1 MSEQRSRAAAI
12 VGLGAI
18 LPDAPN
24 APAYWKNIREKRYGI
39 SEVSPERWNPADFW
53 DPDPAA
59 PDKTYSK
66 IGGWV
71 RGFRFDWKRFHIPP
85 KVALAMDEGQQWA
98 VTIAADALADYG
110 WPGRP
115 LDTERT
121 GVVLGTAM
129 GGELHFLT
137 AFRVFFPDWRKAL
150 EGVTEFSALPPDV
163 RKAILAAWH
172 ERVSTMLPPITEDS
186 MPGELPNIISGRVA
200 NVLNLRGPNFITDAA
215 CASTL
220 AAVDAAMDLL
230 AGGHCDAVITG
241 GVDRNMGPSTFV
253 KFCKIGALSA
263 TGSRP
268 FGDGADGFVMGE
280 GCAAFLL
287 KRVADAERDGDRIY
301 GVLRGAGG
309 ASDGKGKGITAPN
322 PAGQRLAIERAWG
335 DAGLDPATCT
345 LVEAHGTSTKVGDVV
360 EVESLASIFGGAP
373 RGSIA
378 LGSAKSNIGHLK
390 AAAGAAGLLKAVY
403 AVHEKKIPPT
413 LNAETPNPSIEFAKT
428 PFRLAQELSDWKTTN
443 GMPRRCGI
451 SAYGFGGTNFHLV
464 LEEYV
469 PGMLTAKGRDQVS
482 VSVPP
487 PSPAAVAS
495 VESRPEKPP
504 LRRVAALG
512 ADTAE
517 ALGRD
522 LDALMAR
529 VKEGFVPPAARP
541 EAKVLAA
548 RERLVIDFAAPEE
561 LIEKLGK
568 TKKALEAG
576 MPKALLALASQGIF
590 RGSGPAAE
598 KLAFLF
604 PGQGSQYVNMGRD
617 LASRLPEARAVFD
630 EADRVMAPI
639 LGRPLTSLIFVDA
652 KDPAALKEAEEALKQ
667 TAITQPAMLTA
678 DIALFES
685 IRAYGFTPEMV
696 MGHSLGEYGAL
707 VAAGVMPFAHALE
720 AAAARGREM
729 THVSLADNGQMA
741 AVMASV
747 EEVDAVLR
755 TIDGYVVAANIN
767 SRAQCVIGGASP
779 AVEAAVSAL
788 QKRGFHVIRL
798 PVSHAFHT
806 EIVAPASGPLR
817 KVLDRLSVS
826 PPRLRVIANVT
837 GGSYPETPEGI
848 KEILQ
853 RQIASPVQWVK
864 GLETLWADG
873 ARTFLEVG
881 PKRALKGFVD
891 DVLEGRDGLV
901 SLFSNAPKP
910 GDVPTFSH
918 ALCGLWAA
926 GHGRPAEK
934 IAPAL
939 GAVSHTAPLAVSSSA
954 PIAELKALL
963 SETLRQLDAGPRGA
977 HDRNEVPAGSIVI
990 SGTGLGLPGA
1000 DKHVMDPDN
1009 AARILGGEQ
1018 FVALLPERFRIAMC
1032 DKKVTRV
1039 VKSADGSGHFE
1050 TIRSTDGV
1058 IKLAARPGAFDV
1070 TAEYGLPEK
1079 LVEALDVT
1087 SQLAIAAGLDA
1098 LREAGIPL
1106 VQTWKKTT
1114 TGRFLP
1120 DRWILPESLRD
1131 ETGVIF
1137 ASAFPGYDRFA
1148 DEMSRFHADAARRK
1162 EKATL
1167 EDLLRTARDAA
1178 TIAEIRRR
1186 IGLLDDE
1193 IARNPYA
1200 IDQRFLFRILS
1211 MGHSQ
1216 FAEYVGAR
1224 GPNTQV
1230 NAACASTAQAIALAE
1245 DWIRVGRCRRV
1256 LVLGADNASGENLFP
1271 WIGSG
1276 LLATGAA
1283 ATDDKVEEAALPFD
1297 RRRHGTLIGMGAC
1310 ALVVETQDAAEERG
1324 MRGLVELLST
1334 ETRNS
1339 AFHGTRLDVD
1349 HISHVMESL
1358 VSSAERR
1365 FGIDRRA
1372 IARETVFMSHETF
1385 TPARGGSAAA
1395 EVAALRHV
1403 FGPGASE
1410 IVVANTKGFT
1420 GHPMGVGIEDVIAV
1434 KILEHGIVPPVPN
1447 FREVDPDLGLLNL
1460 SRGGR
1465 YPVTYAI
1472 HLGAGFGSQISL
1484 TFTRRIP
1491 GPLDRVDD
1499 KALYQRWLAD
1509 MSGDDAP
1516 ALEVVKR
1523 NLRIAST
1530 GVPARAPAPSL
1541 WKWGTAPTR
1550 RAPAPPTSA
1559 PEGFFAPPPSPALAP
1574 QQPQPVPSLPL
1585 EEKVLLTPANALPVS
1600 DDVVTK
1606 VLAIV
1611 AEKTGYPPEMLE
1623 LDLDL
1628 EADLGVDTV
1637 KQAETFAA
1645 VRETWNI
1652 SRQESLKL
1660 RDFPTLRHVVKFV
1673 YEHRPDLAPAQPAA
1687 GPAPA
1692 PQQPSPVPSL
1702 PLEENVLLAPAN
1714 ALPASDEVVT
1724 KVLAIVAEKTGY
1736 PPEMLELDLDLEADL
1751 GVDTVKQAE
1760 TFAAV
1765 RETWNIPREESLKLR
1780 DFPTLR
1786 HVVKFVYDHRKDL
1799 APPAPGA
1806 APASPQPQAV
1816 PSLPLEENVLLA
1828 PANASLANLEDADRV
1843 PRRVVVPSLRPPID
1857 LMKPTGVALGAGSR
1871 VVVVPDEGGVAKELI
1886 SRLEKRG
1893 VTVLALAD
1901 GPAAALEARLRTW
1914 LSEGPIHGV
1923 YWLCALDAE
1932 PPLLTLDLAAFRDA
1946 NRRRTKSLY
1955 AAMRVLYDAVSSPGT
1970 FLVSATR
1977 MGGLFGQGA
1986 DGASAPLGGAVAG
1999 FTKAYKRERPEA
2011 LVKVADFEMSAKAAD
2026 VAEALLEETLA
2037 DPGIVEAGR
2046 RGGLRFTISL
2056 AERPA
2061 ADGSKGLSLGKE
2073 SVFVV
2078 TGAAG
2083 GITSAIVA
2091 DLAAASGGTFW
2102 LLDLVGEPKRDDPK
2116 IALFRTSRDHL
2127 KTTLIDEA
2135 KGRGEKPTPAAIDR
2149 AILGIERSDAALR
2162 AIESVEAAGGTPLW
2176 RSANLLD
2183 GAALSAVV
2191 SEIRARD
2198 GRIDVLVHAG
2208 GVEISRKLADKEP
2221 MEFDLVFDIKADGF
2235 FSLLRAAEGMPL
2247 GATVVFSSVAGRF
2260 GNNGQTDYSAA
2271 NALLCS
2277 ISSWLRTH
2285 RPKTRAIAID
2295 WTAWGGIGM
2304 ATRGSIPKMMEAAG
2318 IDILPPEA
2326 GIPTVRR
2333 ELVASAFSGEIVVA
2347 GRLGI
2352 FGAEWDP
2359 DGGLD
2364 AAKTNARLAR
2374 RDRPF
2379 VTVGRVLAAR
2389 LYEGL
2394 LAETPL
2400 DPKVQPFLFDHA
2412 MEGTPLL
2419 PGVMGTE
2426 TFAQIASVL
2435 CPGFDV
2441 AAIEDEEFL
2450 RPFKFF
2456 RMLPSTLHLA
2466 ATAAPAGPEP
2476 GGDLLVT
2483 ATLSSVT
2490 QPKPD
2495 VPPVVRLHFRAQV
2508 RMTKTNRQMPRSKE
2522 TPPSAKKPLPIGRD
2536 AVYRV
2541 FFHGPAYRVLEGVQV
2556 EGETAWG
2563 LLERDLPP
2571 NADPPGAA
2579 SLVAPRLLELC
2590 FQTAG
2595 IWEVSAK
2602 KHLALPAALT
2612 SVRVFGGE
2620 EDAKAKRLWAV
2631 VTAHDGG
2638 ASFDAR
2644 VVDEAGNV
2652 FVELLGYRTVPLE
2665 GTVAL

>member
-1 MSEQRSRAAAI
+1 MSERQSRAAAI
-12 VGLGAI
+12 VGIGAI

-24 APAYWKNIREKRYGI
+24 APAYWKNIREKRYCI

-53 DPDPAA
+53 NPDPAA

-71 RGFRFDWKRFHIPP
+71 RGFTFDWKRFHIPP
-85 KVALAMDEGQQWA
+85 KVASAMDEGQQWA

-110 WPGRP
+110 WPNRP

-137 AFRVFFPDWRKAL
+137 AHRVFFPDWRKAL
-150 EGVTEFSALPPDV
+150 EGVTEFSTLPASV

-172 ERVSTMLPPITEDS
+172 EKVSAMLPPITEDS

-215 CASTL
+215 CASTF

-230 AGGHCDAVITG
+230 AGGQCDAVLTG

-263 TGSRP
+263 TGTRP

-287 KRVADAERDGDRIY
+287 KRLADAERDGDRIY
-301 GVLRGAGG
+301 GVLRGTGG

-322 PAGQRLAIERAWG
+322 PAGQRLAVERAWR

-345 LVEAHGTSTKVGDVV
+345 LIEAHGTSTKVGDVV
-360 EVESLASIFGGAP
+360 EVESLASVFGAP
-373 RGSIA
+373 RAGSIA
-378 LGSAKSNIGHLK
+378 LGSAKSNVGHLK

-413 LNAETPNPSIEFAKT
+413 LNAGTPNPNIEFEKS
-428 PFRLAQELSDWKTTN
+428 PFRLAHELSDWKTKN
-443 GMPRRCGI
+443 GMPRRCGV

-464 LEEYV
+464 LEEHV
-469 PGMLTAKGRDQVS
+469 PGMLTSKGRDQVA
-482 VSVPP
+482 VSVP
-487 PSPAAVAS
+487 SSVPAAVAPE
-495 VESRPEKPP
+495 VRRPEKTP
-504 LRRVAALG
+504 LRGVAALG
-512 ADTAE
+512 ADSPA

-541 EAKVLAA
+541 GENVLAA
-548 RERLVIDFAAPEE
+548 RERLVIDFGSAEE
-561 LIEKLGK
+561 LLEKLGK
-568 TKKALEAG
+568 TKRALEAG
-576 MPKALLALASQGIF
+576 TPKALSALASQGIF
-590 RGSGPAAE
+590 RGSGPAAG

-630 EADRVMAPI
+630 EADRVMTPI
-639 LGRPLTSLIFVDA
+639 LGRSLTSLVFVDA
-652 KDPAALKEAEEALKQ
+652 KDPEALREAEEALKQ

-685 IRAYGFTPEMV
+685 LRVYGFTPEMV

-729 THVSLADNGQMA
+729 THVSLADNGEMA
-741 AVMASV
+741 AIMASV
-747 EEVDAVLR
+747 EEVEAVLR

-788 QKRGFHVIRL
+788 QKRGYHVMRL

-826 PPRLRVIANVT
+826 PPRLAVVANVT
-837 GGSYPETPEGI
+837 GGRYPETPGGDQGDPPAADR
-848 KEILQ
+848 LP
-853 RQIASPVQWVK
+853 RPVGQGTRDALGRRGPDVPR
-864 GLETLWADG
+864 GRAEARAERVRRRRPRRTRRPRLALLERAE
-873 ARTFLEVG
+873 ARRR
-881 PKRALKGFVD
+881 P
-891 DVLEGRDGLV
+891 DVLPRPLRPLGRGTWPSGGEDRPGSRDGLARLGPRRPLFGADRRAESA
-901 SLFSNAPKP
+901 SLRDPP
-910 GDVPTFSH
+910 
-918 ALCGLWAA
+918 AA
-926 GHGRPAEK
+926 RRRPPRRSRPERGSRRLDRHQRHRPRPSRGRQGRSWTRRTPRGSSA
-934 IAPAL
+934 A
-939 GAVSHTAPLAVSSSA
+939 SSSSPSFPSVSGSPSA
-954 PIAELKALL
+954 
-963 SETLRQLDAGPRGA
+963 
-977 HDRNEVPAGSIVI
+977 DR
-990 SGTGLGLPGA
+990 
-1000 DKHVMDPDN
+1000 
-1009 AARILGGEQ
+1009 
-1018 FVALLPERFRIAMC
+1018 
-1032 DKKVTRV
+1032 KVTRV
-1039 VKSADGSGHFE
+1039 VKGEDGSGRFE
-1050 TIRSTDGV
+1050 TIRSTDDA

-1070 TAEYGLPEK
+1070 AAEYGLPEK
-1079 LVEALDVT
+1079 LVGALDMT

-1120 DRWILPESLRD
+1120 DRWLLPEPLRD

-1167 EDLLRTARDAA
+1167 EDLLRTTRDAA

-1186 IGLLDDE
+1186 IDLLDDE
-1193 IARNPYA
+1193 IAQNPYTF
-1200 IDQRFLFRILS
+1200 DQRFLFRILS

-1310 ALVVETQDAAEERG
+1310 ALVVEAQDAVEERG

-1339 AFHGTRLDVD
+1339 AFHGTRLDVE
-1349 HISHVMESL
+1349 HISQVVESL

-1365 FGIDRRA
+1365 FGIDRRS
-1372 IARETVFMSHETF
+1372 IVRETVFMSHETF
-1385 TPARGGSAAA
+1385 TPARGGSASA
-1395 EVAALRHV
+1395 EVAALRSV

-1472 HLGAGFGSQISL
+1472 HLAAGFGSQISL
-1484 TFTRRIP
+1484 TFTRRVP

-1499 KALYQRWLAD
+1499 KALYGRWL
-1509 MSGDDAP
+1509 SEITGEDAP
-1516 ALEVVKR
+1516 ELEVVKR
-1523 NLRIAST
+1523 NLRIASK
-1530 GVPARAPAPSL
+1530 GAPARSPAPSRWKWGTSPARRAPGGETGETTAPAPS
-1541 WKWGTAPTR
+1541 A
-1550 RAPAPPTSA
+1550 APA
-1559 PEGFFAPPPSPALAP
+1559 
-1574 QQPQPVPSLPL
+1574 PSLPL
-1585 EEKVLLTPANALPVS
+1585 EEKVL
-1600 DDVVTK
+1600 
-1606 VLAIV
+1606 V
-1611 AEKTGYPPEMLE
+1611 AS
-1623 LDLDL
+1623 
-1628 EADLGVDTV
+1628 A
-1637 KQAETFAA
+1637 QASPAA
-1645 VRETWNI
+1645 V
-1652 SRQESLKL
+1652 S
-1660 RDFPTLRHVVKFV
+1660 
-1673 YEHRPDLAPAQPAA
+1673 
-1687 GPAPA
+1687 G
-1692 PQQPSPVPSL
+1692 
-1702 PLEENVLLAPAN
+1702 
-1714 ALPASDEVVT
+1714 SDEVVT

-1765 RETWNIPREESLKLR
+1765 RETWNIPRQESLKLR

-1786 HVVKFVYDHRKDL
+1786 HVVKFVYDHRPEL
-1799 APPAPGA
+1799 APAPSA
-1806 APASPQPQAV
+1806 LQQPRPV
-1816 PSLPLEENVLLA
+1816 SSLSLEEKVLLA
-1828 PANASLANLEDADRV
+1828 PAAALPASDDVVTKVLAIVAEKTGYPPEMLELDLDLEADLGVDTVKQAETFAAVRETWNIPRQESLKLRDFPTLRHVVQFVYTHRPELAPAPSARASVESEKAEIIAGALPPTGSASAPPPLPLEEKVLIAPAKALPATLEDADRV
-1843 PRRVVVPSLRPPID
+1843 PRRVAVPSLRPPID
-1857 LMKPTGVALGAGSR
+1857 LMKSTGVALGAGSR
-1871 VVVVPDEGGVAKELI
+1871 VVVAPDEGGVAEELKT
-1886 SRLEKRG
+1886 RLEKRG
-1893 VTVLALAD
+1893 IAVLVLAD
-1901 GPAAALEARLRTW
+1901 GPAAALEARLRRW
-1914 LSEGPIHGV
+1914 LTEGPVHGV
-1923 YWLCALDAE
+1923 YWLPALDVE
-1932 PPLLTLDLAAFRDA
+1932 PSLLTLDLAAFRDA
-1946 NRRRTKSLY
+1946 NRRRTKSLH
-1955 AAMRVLYDAVSSPGT
+1955 AAMRVLYDAVASPGT

-1977 MGGLFGQGA
+1977 MGGLFGEGA
-1986 DGASAPLGGAVAG
+1986 EGATAPLGGAVAG
-1999 FTKAYKRERPEA
+1999 FTKAYKRERPGA
-2011 LVKVADFEMSAKAAD
+2011 LVKVVDVEERANAAD
-2026 VAEALLEETLA
+2026 VTEALLEETLA
-2037 DPGIVEAGR
+2037 DPGVVEAGR
-2046 RGGLRFTISL
+2046 KDGLRWTVSL
-2056 AERPA
+2056 EERPA
-2061 ADGSKGLSLGKE
+2061 RDGTPGLTLGKE

-2102 LLDLVGEPKRDDPK
+2102 LLDLVPEPRRDDPK
-2116 IALFRTSRDHL
+2116 IALFRTDREAL
-2127 KTTLIDEA
+2127 KRALIEEA
-2135 KGRGEKPTPAAIDR
+2135 KRRGEKPTPAVIDR
-2149 AILGIERSDAALR
+2149 TILGIERSDAALR
-2162 AIESVEAAGGTPLW
+2162 AISAVENSGGTAVW

-2183 GAALSAVV
+2183 GAALEAVV
-2191 SEIRARD
+2191 SEIRARH

-2221 MEFDLVFDIKADGF
+2221 TEFDVVFDIKADGF

-2260 GNNGQTDYSAA
+2260 GNDGQTDYSAA

-2277 ISSWLRTH
+2277 ISSWLRKH
-2285 RPKTRAIAID
+2285 RPETRTIAID

-2304 ATRGSIPKMMEAAG
+2304 ATRGSIPKIMEAAG
-2318 IDILPPEA
+2318 IDMLPPEA

-2347 GRLGI
+2347 GRLGVL
-2352 FGAEWDP
+2352 GAEWDTE
-2359 DGGLD
+2359 GGLD
-2364 AAKTNARLAR
+2364 AAKANARLAR

-2379 VTVGRVLAAR
+2379 VTVGRLLAAR
-2389 LYEGL
+2389 LHDGL

-2400 DPKVQPFLFDHA
+2400 DPKVQPFLFDHS

-2426 TFAQIASVL
+2426 TFAEIASVL

-2441 AAIEDEEFL
+2441 AAVEEEEFV

-2456 RMLPSTLHLA
+2456 RM
-2466 ATAAPAGPEP
+2466 
-2476 GGDLLVT
+2476 
-2483 ATLSSVT
+2483 SSVDS
-2490 QPKPD
+2490 PSRGEGSPGRGRRRPLRHGD
-2495 VPPVVRLHFRAQV
+2495 SLLRHAAEAAIF
-2508 RMTKTNRQMPRSKE
+2508 
-2522 TPPSAKKPLPIGRD
+2522 PPS
-2536 AVYRV
+2536 
-2541 FFHGPAYRVLEGVQV
+2541 
-2556 EGETAWG
+2556 
-2563 LLERDLPP
+2563 
-2571 NADPPGAA
+2571 
-2579 SLVAPRLLELC
+2579 S
-2590 FQTAG
+2590 
-2595 IWEVSAK
+2595 VS
-2602 KHLALPAALT
+2602 T
-2612 SVRVFGGE
+2612 S
-2620 EDAKAKRLWAV
+2620 
-2631 VTAHDGG
+2631 
-2638 ASFDAR
+2638 AR
-2644 VVDEAGNV
+2644 GS
-2652 FVELLGYRTVPLE
+2652 
-2665 GTVAL
+2665 